1 MCWRCFVG
9 RGSGHAWWMLGARSE
24 GTCVHAP
31 KDLPL
36 HMRAFWPSG
45 GCFGGPGLAASERWA
60 GEALTAHRRTGLAL
74 SRGLRLKGIRWL
86 QAVETARWR
95 LVAAEQLTG
104 PQ

>member
-1 MCWRCFVG
+1 M
-9 RGSGHAWWMLGARSE
+9 
-24 GTCVHAP
+24 P
-31 KDLPL
+31 
-36 HMRAFWPSG
+36 G
-45 GCFGGPGLAASERWA
+45 GCWAPGQKGRVSMRQRINPYIRRPEGPLVAVSGVPAWPPAKGRLARPRQRIAELGWR
-60 GEALTAHRRTGLAL
+60 L